1 LEKTKRVGVV
11 CMQYDQLKRKLYLG
25 DDRSFVKCYDV
36 SQVVN
41 ALKV

>member
-1 LEKTKRVGVV
+1 
-11 CMQYDQLKRKLYLG
+11 MQYDQIRRKLYLG

-36 SQVVN
+36 SQVMD